1 MYAILISVKTKLKK
15 YKLNRKLNV
24 NRKNSTKLYY
34 CTCIVK
40 ISFPTMSKLHV
51 TVPNIPFRIIIG
63 L

>member
-15 YKLNRKLNV
+15 YKLNRRLNV
-24 NRKNSTKLYY
+24 NRENSIKLYY

-51 TVPNIPFRIIIG
+51 ITPNTPFRIITG